1 MTSCILSLCCIKY
14 KHDYYLLPIAD
25 EERITKEITEKY
37 TVKIQELELK
47 LQTSNAQVK
56 GK

>member
-1 MTSCILSLCCIKY
+1 M
-14 KHDYYLLPIAD
+14 YLQLIAD

-37 TVKIQELELK
+37 TVKIQEFELK